1 MNDFLA
7 RLRGDLCR
15 FRHRFNPNIR
25 IGAGLR
31 LYCRLEFWGAGR
43 VVIGNNCVM
52 RGIPGEGRKWNMLH
66 TMDKDALIEIGD
78 RAQLAGTRIT
88 AKFAVHI
95 GNDALLEETVIIDT
109 DFHSI
114 LPDRTVSEETL
125 ARCGI
130 HIGDRAAVGART
142 MITKGL
148 TIGPDVMLLPG
159 SIVTKNIP
167 ALSIAGGNPAK
178 VMRQRENIAAD
189 IVALHAV
196 AAE

>member
-15 FRHRFNPNIR
+15 IRHRFNPNIR

-31 LYCRLEFWGAGR
+31 LHCRLEFWGAGR
-43 VVIGNNCVM
+43 VVIGKDCVM

-78 RAQLAGTRIT
+78 RTHVAGTRIT
-88 AKFAVHI
+88 SKFAVHI
-95 GNDALLEETVIIDT
+95 GNDALIEEVVIIDT

-114 LPDRTVSEETL
+114 LPDRAVSEETL
-125 ARCGI
+125 ARCSI
-130 HIGDRAAVGART
+130 HIGDRVAIGART

-148 TIGPDVMLLPG
+148 TIGADVLLLPG

-167 ALSIAGGNPAK
+167 AFCIAGGNPAK
-178 VMRQRENIAAD
+178 VMQRRVNNTVD
-189 IVALHAV
+189 MTSLHDV